1 MSSSP
6 DKPECCTAHLRR
18 CLSCALRSCVIL
30 HLRSAPL
37 LGTDMARQAKA
48 AAREEELLA
57 QEARLDKLRAKVT
70 SVVLSAPGHA
80 GSLGALPIVTVQMR
94 VQDNL
99 AARRWMA
106 AIAFVGSTCY
116 IAAQL
121 VGTSHASFQQ
131 RRSALALCS
140 IAAAGGGYMYVGAKL
155 QLLGSQGLCRPPPP
169 SIILQHR
176 LCHP

>member
-6 DKPECCTAHLRR
+6 DKPGCCTAYLRW

-30 HLRSAPL
+30 HLHSAPL

-70 SVVLSAPGHA
+70 SVMLSAPGHA
-80 GSLGALPIVTVQMR
+80 GSLGALPTVTAQMR

-99 AARRWMA
+99 AA
-106 AIAFVGSTCY
+106 
-116 IAAQL
+116 
-121 VGTSHASFQQ
+121 
-131 RRSALALCS
+131 
-140 IAAAGGGYMYVGAKL
+140 
-155 QLLGSQGLCRPPPP
+155 
-169 SIILQHR
+169 
-176 LCHP
+176 